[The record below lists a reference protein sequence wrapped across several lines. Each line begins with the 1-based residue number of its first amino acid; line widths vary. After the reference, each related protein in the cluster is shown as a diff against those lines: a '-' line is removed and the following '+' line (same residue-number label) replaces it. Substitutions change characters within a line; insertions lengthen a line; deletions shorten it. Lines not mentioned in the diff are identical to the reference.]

1 MNPNN
6 QSRRRRF
13 LKETSTLYLPK
24 SQLVRTKQPPMYQL
38 KGQFAFALQP
48 SKPKSRNS
56 CSKNKPVKRP
66 FATVISPIPKSQVK
80 ISPATRVKAPFKPAK
95 PIRNLQK
102 ENQSFRLMSTQ
113 GKDSVKSYQSMKESQ
128 PWMFPSVQWRST
140 TLMKLFE

>member
-1 MNPNN
+1 
-6 QSRRRRF
+6 
-13 LKETSTLYLPK
+13 
-24 SQLVRTKQPPMYQL
+24 MYQL

-95 PIRNLQK
+95 PIRNL
-102 ENQSFRLMSTQ
+102 
-113 GKDSVKSYQSMKESQ
+113 
-128 PWMFPSVQWRST
+128 
-140 TLMKLFE
+140 